1 MAPVLFWA
9 HREPLIENKI
19 TATKVEHLFL
29 TLLSLLNFAP
39 MYVMKYIICLFSILS
54 FVVAGSLSAQNR
66 LNLPKPKSGDHP
78 FDFARFLD
86 NEVTPLK
93 DRLDEF
99 FTIYA
104 SGNADRLIFISEL
117 INTESRRLFNELQSL
132 ERREGDEK
140 IREAYL
146 SFAQFAMNSSKVFNQ
161 VAAEAPS
168 FPDGERNPD
177 LLKPKAK
184 EAYLAAVR
192 LRKGYISRVQHLLQT
207 HQNFGQENAE
217 AFANYPASKLMQLL
231 QDMKRGT
238 FARPAVYLD
247 FLADPESYERGT
259 RYVFQIDQG
268 MVTDKMAYQD
278 QFDALSENIS
288 NALQSMALDWKMEP
302 WDKAADRLM
311 VIMPARYAYPRA
323 PLAVIRLKSNP
334 GEVESAL
341 TLELYSQVPGFLKK

>member
-1 MAPVLFWA
+1 
-9 HREPLIENKI
+9 
-19 TATKVEHLFL
+19 
-29 TLLSLLNFAP
+29 
-39 MYVMKYIICLFSILS
+39 MKYLVFLFYILLLAV
-54 FVVAGSLSAQNR
+54 FQPVSAQNR
-66 LNLPKPKSGDHP
+66 LKLPKPNAEEHP

-93 DRLDEF
+93 DHLDEF

-104 SGNADRLIFISEL
+104 SGKADRLTFITEL

-140 IREAYL
+140 IREAYI
-146 SFAQFAMNSSKVFNQ
+146 SFAQFAMNSAKIFRQ
-161 VAAEAPS
+161 VAQTAPS
-168 FPDGERNPD
+168 FPDGKRDPD
-177 LLKPKAK
+177 LLKPQAK
-184 EAYLAAVR
+184 EAYMAALR
-192 LRKGYISRVQHLLQT
+192 LRKGYITKVQHLLQS
-207 HQNFGQENAE
+207 HQAFSQNHAE

-231 QDMKRGT
+231 QDMKRSI
-238 FARPAVYLD
+238 FVRPAVYLD

-259 RYVFQIDQG
+259 RYVFEIDQG

-302 WDKAADRLM
+302 WDKATDRLV